1 MGNTGILSSEGKGT
15 QKERKGSGLQVTKI
29 SGSFH
34 MKEKNVQQ
42 GVYRAATGGRN
53 GSFIVSVSLNV
64 LWMFTPSSAETTL
77 FAVSAGAF

>member
-1 MGNTGILSSEGKGT
+1 
-15 QKERKGSGLQVTKI
+15 
-29 SGSFH
+29 